1 MSYCDEQ
8 DKIRDI
14 INKMDKLIF
23 NFEELKFAE
32 RAITFETYKCYIE
45 ALTFHL
51 NFKNNILGKLA
62 VTVIR
67 ELFEDEGEY
76 KEFKDYT
83 EEKGYYC
90 QLLINY
96 INSKDKLGMEI
107 QLKNEIINIILKN
120 SKNFTESITAF
131 LEELKEIKIKTEY
144 IYLLYVYLSQNGRT
158 LKRLLEMI
166 IPILR
171 EKYKNCQINLNDDI
185 SPKSSFDIFIQK
197 FSEAIK
203 EIKSKDYFILTFNE
217 NKDDFEVTSEEINEI
232 AEKINL
238 DEKKKK
244 KRKKKKK
251 KNINENKNEIKKNS
265 EEEEQ
270 KSNIINEDTKIDFKN
285 DHKDNEEGKEIIKED
300 NIIDKKNA
308 NDSIENMTKE
318 EQLYQI
324 PKEKDVKLLN
334 NVDLSKQFAELK
346 EEFNNL
352 KADNNKL
359 KEENNKLRE
368 DNNKIKEDNKKL
380 KEEVNII
387 KKENNTIK
395 EENNTLKKNLE
406 NLEKKYNKTV
416 NDLNKTIEALKKNE
430 AVISNL
436 NKKSYNNKLKIQELE
451 FKINCIGLRD
461 GFKSLMQIIIHI
473 FNIKTKGNMD
483 VKCTDVCNI
492 LDNYK
497 TKYSDR
503 LKSFIQKSLKF
514 IKRFN
519 SLAHHIDYNKT
530 IISQLISHL
539 NKYINKT
546 KKNDAYV
553 TTVFCRMNIEKP
565 LKMLTMANNNR
576 YESEELYNSNV
587 KEVREM
593 INENK
598 ELKNLLFLF

>member
-1 MSYCDEQ
+1 
-8 DKIRDI
+8 
-14 INKMDKLIF
+14 
-23 NFEELKFAE
+23 
-32 RAITFETYKCYIE
+32 
-45 ALTFHL
+45 
-51 NFKNNILGKLA
+51 
-62 VTVIR
+62 
-67 ELFEDEGEY
+67 
-76 KEFKDYT
+76 
-83 EEKGYYC
+83 
-90 QLLINY
+90 
-96 INSKDKLGMEI
+96 
-107 QLKNEIINIILKN
+107 
-120 SKNFTESITAF
+120 
-131 LEELKEIKIKTEY
+131 
-144 IYLLYVYLSQNGRT
+144 
-158 LKRLLEMI
+158 MI

-368 DNNKIKEDNKKL
+368 DNNKIKEDNNKL

-395 EENNTLKKNLE
+395 EENNTLKKDLE

-436 NKKSYNNKLKIQELE
+436 NKESYNNKLKIQELE

-461 GFKSLMQIIIHI
+461 GFKSLI
-473 FNIKTKGNMD
+473 F
-483 VKCTDVCNI
+483 
-492 LDNYK
+492 
-497 TKYSDR
+497 
-503 LKSFIQKSLKF
+503 
-514 IKRFN
+514 
-519 SLAHHIDYNKT
+519 
-530 IISQLISHL
+530 
-539 NKYINKT
+539 
-546 KKNDAYV
+546 
-553 TTVFCRMNIEKP
+553 
-565 LKMLTMANNNR
+565 
-576 YESEELYNSNV
+576 
-587 KEVREM
+587 
-593 INENK
+593 
-598 ELKNLLFLF
+598 